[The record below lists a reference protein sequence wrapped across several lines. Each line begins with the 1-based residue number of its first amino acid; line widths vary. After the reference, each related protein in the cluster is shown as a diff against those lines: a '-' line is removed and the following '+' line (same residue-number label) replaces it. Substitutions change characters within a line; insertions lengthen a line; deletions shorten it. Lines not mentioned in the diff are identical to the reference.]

1 MFSQALQ
8 VILML
13 VRLEQKERK
22 CNAVGVALDEG
33 LGHRPSSCLP
43 FHGLGASYHVP
54 EGLLSNSASAQ

>member
-13 VRLEQKERK
+13 VILEQKECK

-33 LGHRPSSCLP
+33 LGHRTLSCLP
-43 FHGLGASYHVP
+43 FHGLSASYHVP
-54 EGLLSNSASAQ
+54 GDLLSNSTSAQ